1 MKKSD
6 LIKIG
11 VLGVST
17 VVGYVIALSNKKC
30 KICGQKLEKG
40 ERKYLSAKDYLGDSI
55 KFIKYYEKYYSI
67 APEYLRNDM
76 QLCDKCYMLVKK
88 QVDLIRADERLYN
101 SEKNLIETFP
111 ETYLGK
117 IPESKDLEEYST
129 EFYDCRQDALEEI
142 KKYASAKRKD
152 LVYGITYPCEKV
164 TEANGYIHTIWQAV
178 GKVAKK
184 SLDF

>member
-6 LIKIG
+6 LIKIS
-11 VLGVST
+11 VLGAST
-17 VVGYVIALSNKKC
+17 IIGYVIALSNKKC
-30 KICGQKLEKG
+30 KLCGEKLEK
-40 ERKYLSAKDYLGDSI
+40 EKRKHISAREYLGDSI
-55 KFIKYYEKYYSI
+55 KFIKYYEKYYRI
-67 APEYLRNDM
+67 APKCFRNDM
-76 QLCDKCYMLVKK
+76 CLCDKCYMLVKK
-88 QVDLIRADERLYN
+88 QFDLIKADERLYN

-117 IPESKDLEEYST
+117 IPECKDLEEYST
-129 EFYDCRQDALEEI
+129 EFYDCRQDALEEM

-152 LVYGITYPCEKV
+152 LVYEIVYPCEKV

-184 SLDF
+184 KSEF